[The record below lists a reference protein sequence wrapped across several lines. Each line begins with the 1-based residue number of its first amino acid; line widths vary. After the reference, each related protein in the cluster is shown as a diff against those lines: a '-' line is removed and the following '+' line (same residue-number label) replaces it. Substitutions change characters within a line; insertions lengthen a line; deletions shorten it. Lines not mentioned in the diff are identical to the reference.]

1 MSENEIR
8 EPIQKRSIEKKEKI
22 IKAGFDLICQ
32 KGYYNTNTAEI
43 AKFAGVS
50 TGIVYQYFRDKH
62 DILIAGI
69 EKYACDIFYPMLKVQ
84 MRDMNQSKNDCVT
97 GFKEFNLEETLKRM
111 INYFLENH
119 KLSQSAHEE
128 IMAMTHSDS
137 EVAKLFKNYE
147 IHMTNKISDLLVQS
161 GYGSKNMPEKVHIA
175 MHLIDDLCHE
185 IVYHKHETL
194 DYDIMTELTIKNI
207 INLMN

>member
-1 MSENEIR
+1 MSKNEIR

-22 IKAGFDLICQ
+22 IKAGFGLICQ

-62 DILIAGI
+62 NILIAGM
-69 EKYACDIFYPMLKVQ
+69 EKYACDIFYPMLKIQLENNNSV
-84 MRDMNQSKNDCVT
+84 K
-97 GFKEFNLEETLKRM
+97 KFNLEETLKRM
-111 INYFLENH
+111 ISYFLENH

-137 EVAKLFKNYE
+137 EVAKLFKSYE
-147 IHMTNKISDLLVQS
+147 IYVTNKISNLLIQS
-161 GYGSKNMPEKVHIA
+161 GYAATNMPEKVHIA

-194 DYDIMTELTIKNI
+194 DYDIMTNLTICSIINI
-207 INLMN
+207 IQ